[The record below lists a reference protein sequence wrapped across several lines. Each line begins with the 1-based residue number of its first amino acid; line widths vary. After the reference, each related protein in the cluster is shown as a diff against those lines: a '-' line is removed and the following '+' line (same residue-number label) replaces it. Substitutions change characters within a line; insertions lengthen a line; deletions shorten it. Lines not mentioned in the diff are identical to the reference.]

1 MSPNLMKNN
10 STINGSNIHI
20 SNIKFLGNQPHQ
32 IQEMVQ
38 ASPLDLNAIN
48 RTVIQIKP
56 SNKRFQQ
63 DSGMRTIENQSKSI
77 PFIDGDSKRESRAQF
92 KQGLASNSSLG
103 QDRLGVDAMLQDRQN
118 SNEKIQIQDGTF
130 TIKDDEQAENTN
142 TQDPTQSK

>member
-1 MSPNLMKNN
+1 
-10 STINGSNIHI
+10 
-20 SNIKFLGNQPHQ
+20 
-32 IQEMVQ
+32 MVQ

-92 KQGLASNSSLG
+92 KKSLASNSSLG
-103 QDRLGVDAMLQDRQN
+103 QERLGVDAMLQDRQN
-118 SNEKIQIQDGTF
+118 SNEKI
-130 TIKDDEQAENTN
+130 
-142 TQDPTQSK
+142 